1 MLNDRLRRARSLNNL
16 SLQQVADLSN
26 GCISKQDLSNY
37 EDGQSAPSSTQ
48 LIQLAEIL
56 NVKPEYFFRS
66 ESADLSDID
75 YWAHSATEKSRQK
88 KAAGENERLREYL
101 ERYLAAERL
110 FDASKKPEELELG
123 DACRL
128 KHLVRKALRE
138 NLITPSRASELLGE
152 DLGWTDNARTQ

>member
-1 MLNDRLRRARSLNNL
+1 MLNDRLRRARGLNNL

-75 YWAHSATEKSRQK
+75 YWA
-88 KAAGENERLREYL
+88 
-101 ERYLAAERL
+101 
-110 FDASKKPEELELG
+110 
-123 DACRL
+123 
-128 KHLVRKALRE
+128 
-138 NLITPSRASELLGE
+138 
-152 DLGWTDNARTQ
+152 

>member
-1 MLNDRLRRARSLNNL
+1 MLNERLRRARGLNNL
-16 SLQQVADLSN
+16 SLQQVADLSK

-37 EDGQSAPSSTQ
+37 EDGRSTPSSTQ

-56 NVKPEYFFRS
+56 KVKPEYFFRP
-66 ESADLSDID
+66 ESVELSDID
-75 YWAHSATEKSRQK
+75 YWVHSATEQSRQR
-88 KAAGENERLREYL
+88 KAADENERLREYL

-110 FDASKKPEELELG
+110 FDARKKPEELELG
-123 DACRL
+123 DTCRL
-128 KHLVRKALRE
+128 KYLVRKALRE

>member
-1 MLNDRLRRARSLNNL
+1 MLNERLRRARGLNNL
-16 SLQQVADLSN
+16 SLQQVADLSK

-37 EDGQSAPSSTQ
+37 EDGRSTPSSTK

-56 NVKPEYFFRS
+56 KVKPEYFFRP
-66 ESADLSDID
+66 ESVELSDID
-75 YWAHSATEKSRQK
+75 YWVHSATEQSRQR
-88 KAAGENERLREYL
+88 KAADENERLREYL

-110 FDASKKPEELELG
+110 FDARKKPEELELG
-123 DACRL
+123 DTCRL
-128 KHLVRKALRE
+128 KYLVRKALSE